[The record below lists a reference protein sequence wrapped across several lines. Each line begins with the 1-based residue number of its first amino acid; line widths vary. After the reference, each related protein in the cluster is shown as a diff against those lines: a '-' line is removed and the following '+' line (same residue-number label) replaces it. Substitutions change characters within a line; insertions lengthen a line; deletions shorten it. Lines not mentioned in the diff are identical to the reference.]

1 MFVFIVKK
9 IFVRKADNEWVSGS
23 ILYEFDVVAQFLNSK
38 YHLLQNANIFTVL
51 FDSPNIFPNADL
63 LFGISFLHFEVF
75 ETSIATLQ
83 LASMCVR

>member
-23 ILYEFDVVAQFLNSK
+23 ILYEFDVVAQFFKFKISFVTK
-38 YHLLQNANIFTVL
+38 CIFTVL